1 MDAPLED
8 GQICCVFQR
17 GKIWNTFVHTV
28 VLLSEFSRVGFQRVF
43 SRLIYLSNMFSRFF
57 LRFFNLCK
65 QHILQVFL
73 WVFPWL
79 HDASCFCKCF
89 YIFSD
94 GPFMNHFSNQFHVYS
109 QIEKCFTVQNINVI
123 ILKDKFHT
131 VFVSKNSRHFFF
143 LRIVRVR
150 GLVRLRAL
158 CLSFLTFTF
167 SYLQIKLWIGL
178 YNAVNFLK

>member
-28 VLLSEFSRVGFQRVF
+28 VLLSEFSRVGFQRAF
-43 SRLIYLSNMFSRFF
+43 SWLIYLSNMLSRFF

-109 QIEKCFTVQNINVI
+109 QIEKCFTVSSIPS
-123 ILKDKFHT
+123 F
-131 VFVSKNSRHFFF
+131 SKNSRHFSSES
-143 LRIVRVR
+143 RTCTRV
-150 GLVRLRAL
+150 GAFESLMSQ
-158 CLSFLTFTF
+158 LSSFTI
-167 SYLQIKLWIGL
+167 SYLQIKIWICL